1 MHMALPRLLRLG
13 GMPRTVL
20 LAISLHRRWR
30 NWLGC
35 DLPGGKA
42 PIRGAIDDGSW
53 LTDRLTVSQWRPNGV
68 LGLCGLVIVSGFV
81 PADELVIGLRC
92 RSSYKRVYHH
102 SYRGPMSQ
110 QTWDWNS
117 QGWLVD
123 WWTDQPR
130 TDGVFFNVRNGEYD
144 NSMPRCWPKGWQKQ
158 NLRKMLI
165 HSLPKVST
173 QMLQNINHNRNGV
186 KIWVDNGGQQGYG
199 ARSHQAWTLKG
210 AWLVRLHC
218 AWKDWF
224 VSTQQW
230 LAASLSAGNSVTS
243 ASVIGS
249 DLAWLS
255 RLLVQIASEWMLERV
270 IEGVNEWAS
279 ATVDDP
285 LLVPDPCSFQTCFG
299 NRQPDW
305 LSTSSQLGGYVLGI
319 CWHWWGLH
327 KEDEHRSMRD
337 CTNRFTNKLNSVR
350 MA

>member
-35 DLPGGKA
+35 DLPGGKV

-68 LGLCGLVIVSGFV
+68 LCLCGLVMVSGFV

-92 RSSYKRVYHH
+92 RSSYKRISPWLQGTHVPANM
-102 SYRGPMSQ
+102 GLKFPGLA
-110 QTWDWNS
+110 
-117 QGWLVD
+117 GWLMD
-123 WWTDQPR
+123 RSTKNWWS
-130 TDGVFFNVRNGEYD
+130 VFQRAKRRVRQQHAKLL
-144 NSMPRCWPKGWQKQ
+144 PKGWQKQ
-158 NLRKMLI
+158 NLRNMLI
-165 HSLPKVST
+165 PSLPKVST

-218 AWKDWF
+218 TLKDWF

-230 LAASLSAGNSVTS
+230 LAASVSAGNSVTS

-305 LSTSSQLGGYVLGI
+305 LPTSSQLGGSVLGI

-327 KEDEHRSMRD
+327 KEDEHRSIAPTD
-337 CTNRFTNKLNSVR
+337 SLNSVW